1 MNTFWRPKLPD
12 GQRRR
17 SRFATAVPAALL
29 LLLVFG
35 VWQLYVSVKHV
46 NEVILPSPWEV
57 LHTLATNKQLLA
69 TNLVVTGEEIILGFV
84 LGAVAGILLGI
95 FITYSTILERA
106 LLPLVIA
113 SQVIPIFAIAPLLI
127 IWFGFGITPK
137 VLIAALI
144 VFFPICVNQVE
155 GLRSADE
162 GAVSLIRSYGAS
174 EVKVF
179 WMVRMPASVPFVL
192 AGMQIGVT
200 FSVIGAV
207 IAEWVGAQKGLGE
220 LMLSAASLSN
230 TTIVFAA
237 IVTVAVVGVALFA
250 LVRIVGDMLFPW
262 QAKSKG

>member
-1 MNTFWRPKLPD
+1 MNTFWRPRLPD

-17 SRFATAVPAALL
+17 GRFATAVPAALL

-46 NEVILPSPWEV
+46 NEVILPSPLEV
-57 LHTLATNKQLLA
+57 LHTLATSKQLLA
-69 TNLVVTGEEIILGFV
+69 TNLVVTGEEIVLGFV
-84 LGAVAGILLGI
+84 LGAVAGIVLGI
-95 FITYSTILERA
+95 LITYSTILERA
-106 LLPLVIA
+106 LFPLVIA

-162 GAVSLIRSYGAS
+162 GAVDLIRSYGAS

-207 IAEWVGAQKGLGE
+207 IAEWVGAQRGLGA

-230 TTIVFAA
+230 TTVVFAA
-237 IVTVAVVGVALFA
+237 IVTVAVVGVVLFA
-250 LVRIVGDMLFPW
+250 LVRIVGDLLFPW
-262 QAKSKG
+262 QAKPKA